1 MTHHKLT
8 LGRRD
13 VLKAGGAVAA
23 LACAGQGIAS
33 TTPFQWERG
42 GPASGR
48 LAPDFAARLAQG
60 VESGEVA
67 IVRANYRV
75 TFRAR
80 FMLVAAMNPCRCGK
94 AGDPGFS
101 CRRGA
106 NGRCARCATPTASSS

>member
-60 VESGEVA
+60 VESGEFANLHAVFVA
-67 IVRANYRV
+67 RAGRVEAECYFEGQDERWGTSLGRVAFTADTLHDVRS
-75 TFRAR
+75 
-80 FMLVAAMNPCRCGK
+80 G
-94 AGDPGFS
+94 S
-101 CRRGA
+101 
-106 NGRCARCATPTASSS
+106 PTS